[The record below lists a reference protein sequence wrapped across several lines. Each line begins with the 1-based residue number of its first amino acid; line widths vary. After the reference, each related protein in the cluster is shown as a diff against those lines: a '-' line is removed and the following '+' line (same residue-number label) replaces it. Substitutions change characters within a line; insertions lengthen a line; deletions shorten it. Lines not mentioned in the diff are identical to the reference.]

1 MSIDPDRAR
10 ELEERDPLST
20 LRDEF
25 LIPKGWAYL
34 AGNSL
39 GLQPRAAQ
47 AAIQDELD
55 EWARLGVEG
64 WFEAREPWLEYAG
77 ALRGSVAPL
86 VGAAP
91 DEVAV
96 MNTLTV
102 NLHLLLASF
111 YRPTAERFLILIED
125 TAFPSDRTR
134 CRPGRHGTASTWPT
148 RSCGCRSTAWG
159 RRSSGS
165 AARWRSCCCPASTT

>member
-1 MSIDPDRAR
+1 MSLDPDRAR
-10 ELEERDPLST
+10 ELEERDPLPT

-77 ALRGSVAPL
+77 ALRGSVARARRRRTGRGRGDEHAHRQPAPAARL
-86 VGAAP
+86 VLPP
-91 DEVAV
+91 D
-96 MNTLTV
+96 
-102 NLHLLLASF
+102 
-111 YRPTAERFLILIED
+111 
-125 TAFPSDRTR
+125 
-134 CRPGRHGTASTWPT
+134 
-148 RSCGCRSTAWG
+148 
-159 RRSSGS
+159 RRSASGS
-165 AARWRSCCCPASTT
+165 